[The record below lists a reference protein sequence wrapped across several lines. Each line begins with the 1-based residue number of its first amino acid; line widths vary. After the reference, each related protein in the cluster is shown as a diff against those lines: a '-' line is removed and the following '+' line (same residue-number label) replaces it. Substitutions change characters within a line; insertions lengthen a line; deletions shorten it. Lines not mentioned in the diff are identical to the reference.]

1 MGKPLLP
8 NDNTPDK
15 KPTYWLV
22 YSGMAFEMFAV
33 IGVFTTMGYFAD
45 KKINTA
51 PWLLIAFLLIGAALS
66 FYSIFKQLN
75 R

>member
-1 MGKPLLP
+1 
-8 NDNTPDK
+8 
-15 KPTYWLV
+15 
-22 YSGMAFEMFAV
+22 MAFEMFAV

-66 FYSIFKQLN
+66 FYSISN
-75 R
+75 N